1 MGILETRH
9 GIITES
15 VHLIFVTFLTES
27 SKESERRF
35 FYSRSFL
42 FILCHG
48 LCRMSVSCQLPSV
61 LSIIRD
67 NFLYIIITNIIN
79 QQ

>member
-15 VHLIFVTFLTES
+15 VHLIFVTFL
-27 SKESERRF
+27 KESFSTVAVFIR
-35 FYSRSFL
+35 

>member
-27 SKESERRF
+27 SKEKERRF
-35 FYSRSFL
+35 FTVAVF
-42 FILCHG
+42 FIYFVPWTVPHV
-48 LCRMSVSCQLPSV
+48 SVVSV
-61 LSIIRD
+61 AECPVY
-67 NFLYIIITNIIN
+67 N
-79 QQ
+79 